1 MHTSYRFSERN
12 VLKAENIRITG
23 EEDKKNK
30 EKTKRKTLEIQ
41 ELRRRGSRSKT
52 LAPRL
57 AAGGRNSTCCHSG
70 ITSMVD
76 VSFAGLGGV
85 TVTAIVTAAR
95 SYRGT

>member
-1 MHTSYRFSERN
+1 M
-12 VLKAENIRITG
+12 
-23 EEDKKNK
+23 
-30 EKTKRKTLEIQ
+30 EIE
-41 ELRRRGSRSKT
+41 ELRSRDSRSEP

-57 AAGGRNSTCCHSG
+57 AVGGRNSTCCHSG
-70 ITSMVD
+70 ITSMVDD